1 MDTVEK
7 SVAATET
14 PRCTVPYSGVERAGG
29 EYAGA
34 VEWPSAALS
43 PECALGYLHGRS
55 ADTRPLDKSC
65 RTRALARSA
74 PGHMIGVKV
83 EGDDQADPFNAS
95 AGRLRTPLR
104 HLPTPEQG
112 DLQRGSIA

>member
-1 MDTVEK
+1 MRRTRSAMLVRSRAICGALATINITCTVDTVEK

-43 PECALGYLHGRS
+43 PECALGYLLRS
-55 ADTRPLDKSC
+55 R
-65 RTRALARSA
+65 R
-74 PGHMIGVKV
+74 
-83 EGDDQADPFNAS
+83 
-95 AGRLRTPLR
+95 
-104 HLPTPEQG
+104 
-112 DLQRGSIA
+112 